1 VISEGHLQGGDNSK
15 WGVCHSDEL
24 YYFWRP
30 YWYKAVLDNVGFT
43 AAEAEVSSNVLEMWS
58 NFAKTGHPTPSGT
71 PAMWYPVAQDS
82 HNYLVIDTNLE
93 MALTDEYL
101 ARMGVWEQTWVE
113 TQDNVWQP
121 PSSFKA
127 GKRTKN

>member
-1 VISEGHLQGGDNSK
+1 
-15 WGVCHSDEL
+15 
-24 YYFWRP
+24 
-30 YWYKAVLDNVGFT
+30 
-43 AAEAEVSSNVLEMWS
+43 
-58 NFAKTGHPTPSGT
+58 
-71 PAMWYPVAQDS
+71 MWYPVAQDS